1 MSAAP
6 ASRIK
11 LCYVCEATAG
21 GVRKHLRELFAA
33 FARPE
38 ENFELH
44 ALLGNRGEPGFD
56 AELER
61 LRALG
66 VRAEVLPE
74 LRREIGW
81 THDRAAYAA
90 LKARLAAVAPR
101 IVHTHG
107 SKAGFLGRLAA
118 HALGIPRIIHTPHV
132 FPFQW
137 TAGLRRAFYLRLER
151 YAARRCHKVVCVGP
165 GQHAEALRL
174 RVAAPAQLTV
184 IVNGVDAPSPAQP
197 GQIRALRARLHLPP
211 QAEVVGMVARL
222 APQKGV
228 GHFLDA
234 AAQVLRARPQT
245 VFVLA
250 GGGPLEHEV
259 RTRAAAL
266 GLDRDRMKILG
277 HVEAAEE
284 LYPAFD
290 VLALS
295 SLYEGLPYVLLEAM
309 ARGVPVVAT
318 AVQGSRDAVEDGVT
332 GLLALSGDAQALG
345 GQILRLLADAAL
357 RQRIGAAA
365 LERVRQHF
373 SLGHFIGAHRQ
384 LYLQS

>member
-1 MSAAP
+1 MSAAS

-21 GVRKHLRELFAA
+21 GVRKHLRELLTA

-38 ENFELH
+38 EPFELH
-44 ALLGNRGEPGFD
+44 ALLGDRGEPGFTV
-56 AELER
+56 ELER

-66 VRAEVLPE
+66 VRAEVLPD

-81 THDRAAYAA
+81 THDRAAYVA
-90 LKARLAAVAPR
+90 LKSRLAAIAPQ

-118 HALGIPRIIHTPHV
+118 HAVSVPHIIHTPHV

-137 TAGLRRAFYLRLER
+137 TTGLRRAFYLRLER

-165 GQHAEALRL
+165 SQHAEALRV
-174 RVAAPAQLTV
+174 RVADPAQLTV
-184 IVNGVDAPSPAQP
+184 IVNGVDAPPPAQP
-197 GQIRALRARLHLPP
+197 EQVRALRDRLRLAP

-228 GHFLDA
+228 GHFLEA

-245 VFVLA
+245 IFVLA
-250 GGGPLEHEV
+250 GGGPLEHEI

-266 GLDRDRMKILG
+266 GLDRERMRILG
-277 HVEAAEE
+277 HVEAAED

-290 VLALS
+290 VLVLS

-332 GLLALSGDAQALG
+332 GLLAKPGDIQALG
-345 GQILRLLADAAL
+345 DQMLRLLADAAL
-357 RQRIGAAA
+357 RQRIGATA
-365 LERVRQHF
+365 LDRVRQHF
-373 SLGHFIGAHRQ
+373 SRSRFIDAHCQ
-384 LYLQS
+384 LYLQT